1 MNTLWKG
8 IRNEIK
14 CDSLRATDIYGNI
27 HGPTSNNIPA
37 GITGATGYFGYFNSI
52 TGQINNFYSYTGD
65 IDTLYSNTI
74 YAATGEIGT
83 LYSNTIYAT
92 TGDIGTLISDRIVSP
107 TGDIGTLISD
117 RIVSPTGDI
126 GTLNVTNKIV
136 APTGEIGTLNVTNKI
151 VAPTGEIGTLNVT
164 NKIVAP
170 TGEFDTIKCNTIYVA
185 TGIYGKDITATGNIS
200 TSAQGSFGNMTVA
213 GNITSASFYLINIFN
228 SNSFNTTDY
237 TLSFGY
243 GASSA
248 GQKNTAFG
256 SNALKGNVTSNSNTA
271 FGYQALFNLKNG
283 NGGYNNGG
291 NTAIGTGA
299 LIFCSPTG
307 ESNTA
312 VGWQSS
318 QTAKGSNNTA
328 IGAFSNAG
336 YYGSN
341 SSETYGSN
349 NTCIGYSAR
358 VSTDQASN
366 EVVLGDSN
374 VSVLRCAKQTISGL
388 SDKRDKTNITNL
400 KSCLNFINELKP
412 VTFNWDKREWY
423 NTGVSDGSKKEEKI
437 IPGFIAQDLKEV
449 QEKHNMEYLDLVYES
464 NPEKLEATPGNLLTP
479 LIKAVQEL
487 TALVNTQ
494 QKEIEEL
501 KLNK

>member
-107 TGDIGTLISD
+107 TGD
-117 RIVSPTGDI
+117 
-126 GTLNVTNKIV
+126 
-136 APTGEIGTLNVTNKI
+136 
-151 VAPTGEIGTLNVT
+151 IGTLNVT